1 MKVEI
6 LLQPGTTLGCS
17 WMKGKKGSKK
27 DKKWK
32 TKIKKKKK
40 VKKGEKEVKGN
51 SARPSAESS
60 RVYALL
66 LTPPT
71 TPVSGP

>member
-6 LLQPGTTLGCS
+6 LLQPGTTLECS

-32 TKIKKKKK
+32 MKIKKKKK
-40 VKKGEKEVKGN
+40 K
-51 SARPSAESS
+51 
-60 RVYALL
+60 
-66 LTPPT
+66 
-71 TPVSGP
+71 

>member
-1 MKVEI
+1 MKAEI

-32 TKIKKKKK
+32 MKIKKKKK
-40 VKKGEKEVKGN
+40 SEKGVKGN

-60 RVYALL
+60 RVHALL

-71 TPVSGP
+71 MPASGA